1 MNEIIAILNSFTLE
15 GVDPFYA
22 FVFRFSVNLIAEFIL
37 IRVLYYRANGKP
49 EFLFSFFLIGTLI
62 FLICSSLE
70 LVKIQLGVALGL
82 FAIFGIVR
90 FRTRNVPIKEMT
102 YIFVIIGLSAINA
115 LADFHILFRGI
126 LISNGL
132 IIILFAILE
141 NFLTRTTLARQRIT
155 YENLQLLRPGMNQA
169 LIEDLNRITG
179 LDVKKVEIQ
188 NIDYIKNL
196 AIIDIYY
203 KKPELHT

>member
-1 MNEIIAILNSFTLE
+1 MREFAAIINNFTLD
-15 GVDPFYA
+15 GADPFHA
-22 FVFRFSVNLIAEFIL
+22 FVFRFITNFITDFII
-37 IRVLYYRANGKP
+37 IRVLYYRSNRKP

-90 FRTRNVPIKEMT
+90 FRTRNMPIKEMT

-115 LADFHILFRGI
+115 LADFQILLRGI
-126 LISNGL
+126 FVANGL
-132 IIILFAILE
+132 VIILCAILE
-141 NFLTRTTLARQRIT
+141 NFQSKAALKKQRIT
-155 YENLQLLRPGMNQA
+155 YENIELLRPGRNKE

-179 LDVKKVEIQ
+179 LPIRKVEIRS
-188 NIDYIKNL
+188 IDYIRNL
-196 AIIDIYY
+196 SVIDVYY
-203 KKPELHT
+203 KSQDES